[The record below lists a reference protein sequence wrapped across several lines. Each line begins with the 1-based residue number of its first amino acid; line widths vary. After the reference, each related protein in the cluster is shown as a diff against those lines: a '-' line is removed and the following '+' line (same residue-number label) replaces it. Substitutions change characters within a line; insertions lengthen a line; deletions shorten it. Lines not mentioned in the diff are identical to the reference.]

1 MLNYISNK
9 EEGNKDNRDAIET
22 VLDADGSIDNGG
34 IDDGGIDDGADGER
48 TVSNY
53 ATLRPPALILRRN

>member
-22 VLDADGSIDNGG
+22 VLGVDNGIDNSIDNS
-34 IDDGGIDDGADGER
+34 IDSKR
-48 TVSNY
+48 TISNY
-53 ATLRPPALILRRN
+53 TTLYPPTLILRRN